1 MNNLQ
6 DILYKA
12 GTLEIKGAIDKTV
25 SGVTMNS
32 KAVKPGYLFVAVRG
46 TNTDGHKYIDSAIKQ
61 GAVAVVCN
69 DFPVDAKKDVT
80 YVKVKDTSY
89 ALGNI
94 ASNFYDNPSEQLKL
108 VGITGTNGKTTVA
121 TLLYK
126 LFMALGYKTGLIS
139 TVVNKISNRSV
150 EATHTT
156 PDSVSVNALLRQ
168 MADAGCD
175 YVFMEVSSHAIV
187 QQRIAG
193 LTFAG
198 GVFTNITHDHL
209 DYHKTFKEYIK
220 AKKAFFDGLPK
231 QAFALTNT
239 DDKNGQVMLQNCKA
253 RKYTYALKTLADF
266 KAKIIENS
274 FEGLQLN
281 INGYDVYSLLV
292 GEFNAYNLLS
302 VFAVATLLGIP
313 EEESLTQLSTLKGAE
328 GRFDIVR
335 STEGVIAVIDYAH
348 TPDALKN
355 VLETINAIRT
365 GNEQLITVVGAGG
378 NRDKTKRPEMADI
391 ASQLSTKLI
400 LTSDNPRFENPQ
412 AILDDMIA
420 GVDVVNKRKTLVI
433 ADRKEAIKTACMMA
447 SEGDITLVAG
457 KGHEKYQE
465 IEGIKHPFDDREVI
479 TEIFKTYE

>member
-1 MNNLQ
+1 
-6 DILYKA
+6 
-12 GTLEIKGAIDKTV
+12 
-25 SGVTMNS
+25 MNS
-32 KAVKPGYLFVAVRG
+32 KAVKPGYLFVAVKG
-46 TNTDGHKYIDSAIKQ
+46 TNTDGHKYIDSAVKQ

-69 DFPVDAKKDVT
+69 DFPVDTKKDVT

-156 PDSVSVNALLRQ
+156 PDAVSVNALLRQ

-447 SEGDITLVAG
+447 NEGDIILVAG